1 MSSMTSQRELD
12 EVLREL
18 LPTQGGWDE
27 GEYLWLTER
36 SNRLIEFIAGY
47 IEVVPPL
54 TNTHQRL
61 LLPLIGIFFAHL
73 HLRGG
78 DVQFAPFLLR
88 LSVGK
93 WRMPDMLALLDKND
107 ERSQERYWTG
117 ADLVLEVVSP
127 DKPERDLIEKRQ
139 DYAEAGIPEY
149 WIVNP
154 FDETITVLTL
164 GNDPTAG
171 LYVQHGIF
179 GRGQLAT
186 SSLLTGFGVAV
197 DAVFD
202 AE

>member
-27 GEYLWLTER
+27 GEYLWLTDR
-36 SNRLIEFIAGY
+36 SNRLIEFTAGY
-47 IEVVPPL
+47 IEVVPPP
-54 TNTHQRL
+54 TSMHQRL
-61 LLPLIGIFFAHL
+61 LLPLIGTFFAHL
-73 HLRGG
+73 QLRGG
-78 DVQFAPFLLR
+78 DVQFAPFPLR

-93 WRMPDMLALLDKND
+93 WRMPDMLALLDKDN
-107 ERSQERYWTG
+107 ERFQERYWTG
-117 ADLVLEVVSP
+117 ADLVLEAVSP
-127 DKPERDLIEKRQ
+127 DKPERDLVEKRQ

-171 LYVQHGIF
+171 LYVEHGIF
-179 GRGQLAT
+179 GRGQRAT
-186 SSLLTGFGVAV
+186 SSLLTEFGVAV